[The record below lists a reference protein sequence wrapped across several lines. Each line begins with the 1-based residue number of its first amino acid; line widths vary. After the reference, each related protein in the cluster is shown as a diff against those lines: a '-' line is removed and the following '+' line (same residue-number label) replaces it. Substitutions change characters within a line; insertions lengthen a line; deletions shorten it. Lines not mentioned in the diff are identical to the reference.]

1 MRLRDFFSHAAG
13 IMLLG
18 CSIAAAAPAP
28 AASRARLQI
37 LVEDAASPWSNH
49 HGEGYANDLVR
60 AAFAA
65 AGVDVELVVVPYA
78 RCKAMVMQGA
88 AASCFSM
95 SPAPELDKLVR
106 FSDKPLFSVTPR
118 FYYNVKHKVAAK
130 SVADLRKGMRV
141 GIVHGYEYPAF
152 VKQLAKRGVVVE
164 SARSDVANLRKLAAG
179 RIDVALLMTD
189 EMRNEQLI
197 QRQAG
202 VKNVA
207 LAFQSAPMES
217 FIGFSATRPDS
228 EMLRHG
234 FNSGYHTISGNGTR
248 QSIHAAWKRRCA
260 KFCPE

>member
-1 MRLRDFFSHAAG
+1 MHLRYLFFHAAG

-18 CSIAAAAPAP
+18 CAIAAAAPAP
-28 AASRARLQI
+28 ATSHARLPI
-37 LVEDAASPWSNH
+37 LVEDAASPWSSH
-49 HGEGYANDLVR
+49 GGEGYANDLVR

-78 RCKAMVMQGA
+78 RCKAMVMQGGA
-88 AASCFSM
+88 AGCFSM

-118 FYYNVKHKVAAK
+118 FYHNVDHKIAAR
-130 SVADLRKGMRV
+130 SVADLQKGMRV
-141 GIVHGYEYPAF
+141 GIVHGYEYPPFLA
-152 VKQLAKRGVVVE
+152 QLAERGVVVE

-179 RIDVALLMTD
+179 RIDVALVMTD

-207 LAFQSAPMES
+207 FAFQSAPMES
-217 FIGFSATRPDS
+217 FIGFSTTYPDS
-228 EMLRHG
+228 ETLRRD
-234 FNSGYHTISGNGTR
+234 FNSGYRAISENGTR
-248 QSIHAAWKRRCA
+248 QRIQAAWKLRCA
-260 KFCPE
+260 KSCPE